1 MAKQRF
7 GINDGFRG
15 TVGTVIGYQWR
26 GKWCLRARPRSVRN
40 PRTERQQNNRVLFK
54 EVVRYAANVKQVLR
68 IGLHDR
74 AMEAHM
80 TECNYFFRLNS
91 DCFTNG
97 EGGLEVDYTRLIVSE
112 GPVAPVGFG
121 GVQEEDGVVTIPFEK
136 NPLHMR
142 AESEDEVYLFALC
155 PSLDARLLS
164 APVYRRSKSISMVLP
179 DEWQGREVHLYG
191 FVANYAGR
199 ASHSVYLGFGVLGE
213 VDSREGLRG
222 LEDTTYV
229 NGIDS
234 YKKDLA
240 MSSKSRI
247 FASHF
252 ESQANGLAHQGEMAE
267 RSIAAVLKTVDL
279 RGSGGSNPS
288 LSAS

>member
-26 GKWCLRARPRSVRN
+26 GKWCMRARPRFVRN
-40 PRTERQQNNRVLFK
+40 PRTERQQHNRALFR
-54 EVVRYAANVKQVLR
+54 EVVCYAANIKQVLR

-97 EGGLEVDYTRLIVSE
+97 EGGLEVDYERLIVSE

-121 GVQEEDGVVTIPFEK
+121 EVQEEDGVVTIPFEK

-142 AESEDEVYLFALC
+142 AESEDEVYLVALC

-164 APVYRRSKSISMVLP
+164 APVYRHSKSISMVLP

-199 ASHSVYLGFGVLGE
+199 ASHSVYLGCKIVDDDVDNYGVVNNILSYDKDCVFLQPESIKTRYDEKNNDITGDA
-213 VDSREGLRG
+213 VLCDADAGRLWKGLRRKDHRLLETG
-222 LEDTTYV
+222 LL
-229 NGIDS
+229 DS
-234 YKKDLA
+234 
-240 MSSKSRI
+240 I
-247 FASHF
+247 
-252 ESQANGLAHQGEMAE
+252 
-267 RSIAAVLKTVDL
+267 
-279 RGSGGSNPS
+279 
-288 LSAS
+288 